1 MKTINEAMKNLKES
15 KRISLKEA
23 NETATFELDWANED
37 IANMENDQ
45 EKELT
50 LIKNVENT
58 LKTNKIGAKVEV
70 ISLDGNGFGGW
81 PIVKVTGPKEDL
93 AKNIGLYYL
102 DNNED
107 EIDYNDI
114 YDTYLEN
121 KELKEAEPT
130 KLDNIVKVDPNKKE
144 ITYPE
149 QDKNDPRKPSDIT
162 KDELLNSDKNEKELP
177 STENGTAKKEIQ
189 DMLDRSWNRKYN
201 IGIENEDK
209 EIKTEYAKNT
219 KYYRIQ
225 NGKETEVNQS
235 MLIGKLQALKTDI
248 KLGVTLRNDYT
259 IDDIDDMLEKVN
271 QGESIKLFDAWYLN
285 EEDYNGN
292 KSESTEDNTAKK
304 ESKVVKEAEENSE
317 EVKEYHKLSRD
328 HIEELIKT
336 GKLDD
341 YFDTLQRDEIR
352 IGLEKGIDISK
363 YADPKYDAFQMRQI
377 RFGLQDNLDISKY
390 ADPKYEWEQM
400 RYLRMVLK
408 RGIDTSQ
415 FDFKQIEQIALGIIN
430 NLDISKYADPKY
442 DVVEMEWIRFGLE
455 NGVDISKYANSRQFD
470 FKQIEQIIQGLKD
483 NLDISKYADP
493 KYDWLQ
499 MEQIRFGL
507 EDNLD
512 ISKYADPKYN
522 WVEMGRIRHKL
533 KSNNQGDTTKNI
545 ENSKTIKESTEFYT
559 DEALKVLDYIQ
570 NEMTNEQRKKLFID
584 ECGDFEFDNEVD
596 QLKEFWD
603 WIELLDSDDIEE
615 LGNKLNIIEEPE
627 YQSDKELEMRKI
639 NESNNEITLD
649 DIADKASELGYE
661 ILGDERDD
669 EGLTILVY
677 KPESAETDN
686 FDDFDNEELYS
697 YLSTVPN
704 VRYQIDNDDQS
715 CLAIWLKESKVV
727 KESNDL
733 EEKDATDMLIEIE
746 EWYKNYSSS
755 NAFYED
761 LSNIIDYNKL
771 INWYKSL

>member
-1 MKTINEAMKNLKES
+1 MKTINEAMKKLQEA

-23 NETATFELDWANED
+23 NEIATFELDWANED

-58 LKTNKIGAKVEV
+58 LKTNSINAKVEV

-130 KLDNIVKVDPNKKE
+130 KLDDIVKVDPNKKE
-144 ITYPE
+144 ITYPK

-201 IGIENEDK
+201 IGIENEDYWK
-209 EIKTEYAKNT
+209 DREAGKCYKCGKIIPDNE
-219 KYYRIQ
+219 KYIIDGQQYCLDCKGDAEQELLDQPEPKRNID
-225 NGKETEVNQS
+225 NF
-235 MLIGKLQALKTDI
+235 
-248 KLGVTLRNDYT
+248 NDY
-259 IDDIDDMLEKVN
+259 E
-271 QGESIKLFDAWYLN
+271 ESKLF
-285 EEDYNGN
+285 
-292 KSESTEDNTAKK
+292 
-304 ESKVVKEAEENSE
+304 KEAEEKSE

-352 IGLEKGIDISK
+352 TGLEKGIDISK
-363 YADPKYDAFQMRQI
+363 YADPKY
-377 RFGLQDNLDISKY
+377 
-390 ADPKYEWEQM
+390 
-400 RYLRMVLK
+400 
-408 RGIDTSQ
+408 
-415 FDFKQIEQIALGIIN
+415 
-430 NLDISKYADPKY
+430 
-442 DVVEMEWIRFGLE
+442 
-455 NGVDISKYANSRQFD
+455 
-470 FKQIEQIIQGLKD
+470 
-483 NLDISKYADP
+483 
-493 KYDWLQ
+493 
-499 MEQIRFGL
+499 
-507 EDNLD
+507 
-512 ISKYADPKYN
+512 N
-522 WVEMGRIRHKL
+522 WVEMRRIRHKL

-545 ENSKTIKESTEFYT
+545 ENSKTIKESTE
-559 DEALKVLDYIQ
+559 
-570 NEMTNEQRKKLFID
+570 
-584 ECGDFEFDNEVD
+584 
-596 QLKEFWD
+596 
-603 WIELLDSDDIEE
+603 
-615 LGNKLNIIEEPE
+615 
-627 YQSDKELEMRKI
+627 YQSDKELEMRKF
-639 NESNNEITLD
+639 NESSNGITLD
-649 DIADKASELGYE
+649 DIANKASELGYE

-697 YLSTVPN
+697 YLSTIPN

-715 CLAIWLKESKVV
+715 CLVIWLKESKVV

-733 EEKDATDMLIEIE
+733 EEKDATDMLREIE

>member
-1 MKTINEAMKNLKES
+1 MKSINEAMKKLQES

-23 NETATFELDWANED
+23 NEIATFELDWANED

-58 LKTNKIGAKVEV
+58 LKTNKIGAKVEIV
-70 ISLDGNGFGGW
+70 SIDGYDFGGW
-81 PIVKVTGPKEDL
+81 PVVKVTGPKEDL

-130 KLDNIVKVDPNKKE
+130 KLDDIVKVDPNKKE
-144 ITYPE
+144 ITYPK

-201 IGIENEDK
+201 IGIENE
-209 EIKTEYAKNT
+209 EYC
-219 KYYRIQ
+219 
-225 NGKETEVNQS
+225 
-235 MLIGKLQALKTDI
+235 
-248 KLGVTLRNDYT
+248 
-259 IDDIDDMLEKVN
+259 
-271 QGESIKLFDAWYLN
+271 
-285 EEDYNGN
+285 
-292 KSESTEDNTAKK
+292 
-304 ESKVVKEAEENSE
+304 
-317 EVKEYHKLSRD
+317 
-328 HIEELIKT
+328 
-336 GKLDD
+336 
-341 YFDTLQRDEIR
+341 
-352 IGLEKGIDISK
+352 
-363 YADPKYDAFQMRQI
+363 
-377 RFGLQDNLDISKY
+377 
-390 ADPKYEWEQM
+390 
-400 RYLRMVLK
+400 
-408 RGIDTSQ
+408 
-415 FDFKQIEQIALGIIN
+415 
-430 NLDISKYADPKY
+430 
-442 DVVEMEWIRFGLE
+442 
-455 NGVDISKYANSRQFD
+455 
-470 FKQIEQIIQGLKD
+470 
-483 NLDISKYADP
+483 
-493 KYDWLQ
+493 
-499 MEQIRFGL
+499 
-507 EDNLD
+507 
-512 ISKYADPKYN
+512 
-522 WVEMGRIRHKL
+522 
-533 KSNNQGDTTKNI
+533 KNI
-545 ENSKTIKESTEFYT
+545 EEEKCANCEESKIIKEDTEFYT

-584 ECGDFEFDNEVD
+584 ECGNFEFNNEAD

-639 NESNNEITLD
+639 NESDNEITLD

-697 YLSTVPN
+697 YLSTIPN
-704 VRYQIDNDDQS
+704 VKYQIDNDDQS
-715 CLAIWLKESKVV
+715 CLAIWLKESKVI

-733 EEKDATDMLIEIE
+733 KEKDTTDILREIE

-771 INWYKSL
+771 MNWYKSL

>member
-1 MKTINEAMKNLKES
+1 MKTINEAMKKLQES

-37 IANMENDQ
+37 IANMENNQ

-58 LKTNKIGAKVEV
+58 LKTNSINAKVEV

-121 KELKEAEPT
+121 KELKEAEST

-149 QDKNDPRKPSDIT
+149 QDKNDLRKPSDIT
-162 KDELLNSDKNEKELP
+162 KDELLNSDKSKEIELP

-219 KYYRIQ
+219 KYYRIHR
-225 NGKETEVNQS
+225 GKETEVSQS
-235 MLIGKLQALKTDI
+235 MLVGKLQTLKTDI
-248 KLGVTLRNDYT
+248 KLGVTLRYDYT

-292 KSESTEDNTAKK
+292 KFESTEDNTAK
-304 ESKVVKEAEENSE
+304 
-317 EVKEYHKLSRD
+317 
-328 HIEELIKT
+328 
-336 GKLDD
+336 
-341 YFDTLQRDEIR
+341 
-352 IGLEKGIDISK
+352 
-363 YADPKYDAFQMRQI
+363 
-377 RFGLQDNLDISKY
+377 
-390 ADPKYEWEQM
+390 
-400 RYLRMVLK
+400 
-408 RGIDTSQ
+408 
-415 FDFKQIEQIALGIIN
+415 
-430 NLDISKYADPKY
+430 
-442 DVVEMEWIRFGLE
+442 
-455 NGVDISKYANSRQFD
+455 
-470 FKQIEQIIQGLKD
+470 
-483 NLDISKYADP
+483 
-493 KYDWLQ
+493 
-499 MEQIRFGL
+499 
-507 EDNLD
+507 
-512 ISKYADPKYN
+512 
-522 WVEMGRIRHKL
+522 
-533 KSNNQGDTTKNI
+533 
-545 ENSKTIKESTEFYT
+545 
-559 DEALKVLDYIQ
+559 
-570 NEMTNEQRKKLFID
+570 
-584 ECGDFEFDNEVD
+584 
-596 QLKEFWD
+596 
-603 WIELLDSDDIEE
+603 
-615 LGNKLNIIEEPE
+615 
-627 YQSDKELEMRKI
+627 
-639 NESNNEITLD
+639 
-649 DIADKASELGYE
+649 
-661 ILGDERDD
+661 
-669 EGLTILVY
+669 
-677 KPESAETDN
+677 
-686 FDDFDNEELYS
+686 
-697 YLSTVPN
+697 
-704 VRYQIDNDDQS
+704 
-715 CLAIWLKESKVV
+715 KESKVV

-733 EEKDATDMLIEIE
+733 EEKDATDMLREIE

>member
-1 MKTINEAMKNLKES
+1 MKTINEAMKKLQEA
-15 KRISLKEA
+15 KRIS
-23 NETATFELDWANED
+23 
-37 IANMENDQ
+37 
-45 EKELT
+45 
-50 LIKNVENT
+50 
-58 LKTNKIGAKVEV
+58 
-70 ISLDGNGFGGW
+70 
-81 PIVKVTGPKEDL
+81 
-93 AKNIGLYYL
+93 
-102 DNNED
+102 
-107 EIDYNDI
+107 
-114 YDTYLEN
+114 
-121 KELKEAEPT
+121 LKEAEPT
-130 KLDNIVKVDPNKKE
+130 KLDDIVKVDPNKKE

-162 KDELLNSDKNEKELP
+162 KDELLNSDKSKEIELP

-219 KYYRIQ
+219 KYYRIHR
-225 NGKETEVNQS
+225 GKETEVNQS
-235 MLIGKLQALKTDI
+235 MLIGKLQTLKTDI
-248 KLGVTLRNDYT
+248 KLGVTLRYDYT

-292 KSESTEDNTAKK
+292 KFESTEDNTAKK
-304 ESKVVKEAEENSE
+304 E
-317 EVKEYHKLSRD
+317 
-328 HIEELIKT
+328 
-336 GKLDD
+336 
-341 YFDTLQRDEIR
+341 
-352 IGLEKGIDISK
+352 
-363 YADPKYDAFQMRQI
+363 
-377 RFGLQDNLDISKY
+377 
-390 ADPKYEWEQM
+390 
-400 RYLRMVLK
+400 
-408 RGIDTSQ
+408 
-415 FDFKQIEQIALGIIN
+415 
-430 NLDISKYADPKY
+430 
-442 DVVEMEWIRFGLE
+442 
-455 NGVDISKYANSRQFD
+455 
-470 FKQIEQIIQGLKD
+470 
-483 NLDISKYADP
+483 
-493 KYDWLQ
+493 
-499 MEQIRFGL
+499 
-507 EDNLD
+507 
-512 ISKYADPKYN
+512 
-522 WVEMGRIRHKL
+522 
-533 KSNNQGDTTKNI
+533 
-545 ENSKTIKESTEFYT
+545 SKTIKESTEFYT

-615 LGNKLNIIEEPE
+615 LGNKLNIVEEPE
-627 YQSDKELEMRKI
+627 YQSDKELEMRKF
-639 NESNNEITLD
+639 NESSNEITLD

-669 EGLTILVY
+669 EGLIILVY
-677 KPESAETDN
+677 KPESAETDD

-697 YLSTVPN
+697 YLSTIPN

-733 EEKDATDMLIEIE
+733 EEKDATDMLREIE

-771 INWYKSL
+771 MNWYKSL

>member
-1 MKTINEAMKNLKES
+1 MKTINEAMKKLQEA

-162 KDELLNSDKNEKELP
+162 KDELLNSYKNEKELP

-352 IGLEKGIDISK
+352 IGLEKGI
-363 YADPKYDAFQMRQI
+363 
-377 RFGLQDNLDISKY
+377 
-390 ADPKYEWEQM
+390 
-400 RYLRMVLK
+400 
-408 RGIDTSQ
+408 
-415 FDFKQIEQIALGIIN
+415 
-430 NLDISKYADPKY
+430 
-442 DVVEMEWIRFGLE
+442 
-455 NGVDISKYANSRQFD
+455 
-470 FKQIEQIIQGLKD
+470 
-483 NLDISKYADP
+483 
-493 KYDWLQ
+493 
-499 MEQIRFGL
+499 
-507 EDNLD
+507 D

-733 EEKDATDMLIEIE
+733 EEKDATDMLREIE

>member
-1 MKTINEAMKNLKES
+1 MKTINEAMKKLQES

-37 IANMENDQ
+37 IANMENNQ

-58 LKTNKIGAKVEV
+58 LKTNSINAKVEV

-107 EIDYNDI
+107 EIDYNEI
-114 YDTYLEN
+114 YDTYLEG
-121 KELKEAEPT
+121 KELKESRDKVAENIGKFIYDLGDSAWSYSGESKNNNGQKLYIVNKNGKETIDHNELT
-130 KLDNIVKVDPNKKE
+130 KKVLEKFPELIVMLDAHNTIIFTRKDQLNKIEKE
-144 ITYPE
+144 SLTE
-149 QDKNDPRKPSDIT
+149 SG
-162 KDELLNSDKNEKELP
+162 DEEIELP
-177 STENGTAKKEIQ
+177 STEDGTAKKEIQ
-189 DMLDRSWNRKYN
+189 DMLDRSWNRKHN

-219 KYYRIQ
+219 KYYRIHR
-225 NGKETEVNQS
+225 GKETEVNQS
-235 MLIGKLQALKTDI
+235 MLIGKLQTLKTDI

-292 KSESTEDNTAKK
+292 KFESTEDNTAKK
-304 ESKVVKEAEENSE
+304 ESKLFKEAEENSE

-363 YADPKYDAFQMRQI
+363 YADPKY
-377 RFGLQDNLDISKY
+377 
-390 ADPKYEWEQM
+390 
-400 RYLRMVLK
+400 
-408 RGIDTSQ
+408 
-415 FDFKQIEQIALGIIN
+415 
-430 NLDISKYADPKY
+430 
-442 DVVEMEWIRFGLE
+442 
-455 NGVDISKYANSRQFD
+455 
-470 FKQIEQIIQGLKD
+470 
-483 NLDISKYADP
+483 
-493 KYDWLQ
+493 
-499 MEQIRFGL
+499 
-507 EDNLD
+507 
-512 ISKYADPKYN
+512 N
-522 WVEMGRIRHKL
+522 WVEMRRIRHKL

-545 ENSKTIKESTEFYT
+545 ENSKTIKES
-559 DEALKVLDYIQ
+559 
-570 NEMTNEQRKKLFID
+570 
-584 ECGDFEFDNEVD
+584 
-596 QLKEFWD
+596 
-603 WIELLDSDDIEE
+603 
-615 LGNKLNIIEEPE
+615 
-627 YQSDKELEMRKI
+627 
-639 NESNNEITLD
+639 
-649 DIADKASELGYE
+649 
-661 ILGDERDD
+661 
-669 EGLTILVY
+669 
-677 KPESAETDN
+677 
-686 FDDFDNEELYS
+686 
-697 YLSTVPN
+697 
-704 VRYQIDNDDQS
+704 
-715 CLAIWLKESKVV
+715 
-727 KESNDL
+727 NDL
-733 EEKDATDMLIEIE
+733 EEKDATDMLREIE

-771 INWYKSL
+771 MNWYKSL